1 MVLKE
6 GRVILSRSI
15 AIDAEVPEG
24 EGVMHHSNLSD
35 WMDAQRSRPSLEIG
49 CFFSVSQPI
58 SLALDTASRVK
69 QW

>member
-15 AIDAEVPEG
+15 AIDAEVLEG
-24 EGVMHHSNLSD
+24 EGVMHHSNSSD
-35 WMDAQRSRPSLEIG
+35 WMDVRRSRPSLEIG

-58 SLALDTASRVK
+58 SFASNTASRVN
-69 QW
+69 Q